1 MLIEAEMNLK
11 GIIVVAFF
19 SLFAAASLLIPVPM
33 FPGSWFVGLMG
44 QGALEYMSVLSALFN
59 GLFYG
64 VILWL
69 LFIGISRKL
78 GE

>member
-1 MLIEAEMNLK
+1 VK

-19 SLFAAASLLIPVPM
+19 SLFAAASLLIPVPL
-33 FPGSWFVGLMG
+33 FPGSWFVALIG

-64 VILWL
+64 IILWAV
-69 LFIGISRKL
+69 FIALSRKL
-78 GE
+78 SE

>member
-1 MLIEAEMNLK
+1 VK
-11 GIIVVAFF
+11 GIIVLAFF

-33 FPGSWFVGLMG
+33 FPGSWFCRLIG
-44 QGALEYMSVLSALFN
+44 QGVQEYVGVLSAVFN

-69 LFIGISRKL
+69 VFIGISRKL
-78 GE
+78 EK

>member
-1 MLIEAEMNLK
+1 MKGLI
-11 GIIVVAFF
+11 GVAFF

-33 FPGSWFVGLMG
+33 FPSSWFCAAIG
-44 QGALEYMSVLSALFN
+44 QGVQDYVGVLSAMFN

-64 VILWL
+64 VLLWL

-78 GE
+78 EE